1 MTDMVNEIGLAIV
14 GCGTIGRIRAKYA
27 REYPG
32 VKWLGLADLN
42 EPLGRKL
49 AEDTKA
55 DFFTTSAEELIKRPE
70 VNAVMIIT
78 EENKHTEPTLLA
90 VEQGHKLFIEK
101 PLATEARESKL
112 ILDAITGEGL
122 DACIGY
128 TQRFRRRFLTVKE
141 RLQTGQIGDVH
152 SVVTRAFMNRMVPIA
167 TIAKTNERHN
177 LTPMVVSGTHSL
189 DMSMWLMEG
198 KTPKSIYA
206 KSVDPVLSEWG
217 TKDSTFGIFTMD
229 DDAIFSMNISWG
241 LPEVW
246 PGAVYGLEIGIVG
259 SKGAIDIEDTHRD
272 LVVATTEEL
281 GGGYV
286 PDGFEPAE
294 RHVEFMTSY
303 PPGDLWNDQ
312 LYGPMREETI
322 GWFGRIMMGL
332 PTPHASALDGH
343 NNLMHTMAMDLSAKR
358 GEEVPLPIDPEEFYE
373 QASPKA

>member
-1 MTDMVNEIGLAIV
+1 MTDTVDEIGLAIV

-32 VKWLGLADLN
+32 VKWLGLADIN

-55 DFFTTSAEELIKRPE
+55 DFFTTSAEELIKRSE

-101 PLATEARESKL
+101 PLATEARESKQ

-198 KTPKSIYA
+198 KMPKSIYA

-229 DDAIFSMNISWG
+229 DGTIFSMNISWG

-332 PTPHASALDGH
+332 PTPHASARDGH

-358 GEEVPLPIDPEEFYE
+358 GEEVPLPIDPAEFY
-373 QASPKA
+373 K

>member
-1 MTDMVNEIGLAIV
+1 MSETLDTVDEIGLAII
-14 GCGTIGRIRAKYA
+14 GCGTIGRIRAKFA

-32 VKWLGLADLN
+32 VKWLGLCDIN
-42 EPLGRKL
+42 EELGRKL
-49 AEDTKA
+49 AADVNA
-55 DFFTTSAEELIKRPE
+55 DFFTTDAEELIKRSE
-70 VNAVMIIT
+70 VNATMIIT
-78 EENKHTEPTLLA
+78 EENKHTEPTLMA

-101 PLATEARESKL
+101 PLATEARESKQ

-141 RLQTGQIGDVH
+141 RLATGQIGHVH

-198 KTPKSIYA
+198 KTPKTIYA
-206 KSVDPVLSEWG
+206 KSVDPVLQEWG

-229 DDAIFSMNISWG
+229 DDTIFSMNISWG
-241 LPEVW
+241 LPQIW
-246 PGAVYGLEIGIVG
+246 PGSVYGLEIGIVG
-259 SKGAIDIEDTHRD
+259 TKGAIDIEDTHRD
-272 LVVATTEEL
+272 LVLASEESL
-281 GGGYV
+281 PGGYV

-294 RHVEFMTSY
+294 RHVDFLTSY
-303 PPGDLWNDQ
+303 PPGDLWQGQ
-312 LYGPMREETI
+312 LWGPMREETMA
-322 GWFGRIMMGL
+322 WFGRIMMGMT
-332 PTPHASALDGH
+332 TPHAVAREGH

-358 GEEVPLPIDPEEFYE
+358 GEEVELPIDPEEFY
-373 QASPKA
+373 K

>member
-1 MTDMVNEIGLAIV
+1 MTDTVNEIGLAIV

-32 VKWLGLADLN
+32 VKWLGLADIN

-101 PLATEARESKL
+101 PLATEARESKQ

-198 KTPKSIYA
+198 KTPKSVYA

-229 DDAIFSMNISWG
+229 DDTIFSMNISWG

-272 LVVATTEEL
+272 LVVATSEEL

-303 PPGDLWNDQ
+303 PPGDLWKNQ

-358 GEEVPLPIDPEEFYE
+358 GEEVPLPIDPEEFY
-373 QASPKA
+373 K

>member
-1 MTDMVNEIGLAIV
+1 MTDTVNEIGLAIV

-32 VKWLGLADLN
+32 VKWLGLADIN

-101 PLATEARESKL
+101 PLATEARESKQ

-229 DDAIFSMNISWG
+229 DDTIFSMNISWG

-259 SKGAIDIEDTHRD
+259 SKGAIDIEDTHRRLRAGRVRARRTPRRIHD
-272 LVVATTEEL
+272 QLPARRSLEQPALRSDARRNHRLVQPHHDGPADAARLGARRSQQPHAHHGHGPLRKAGRRSSAAYRSGRILQVVA
-281 GGGYV
+281 G
-286 PDGFEPAE
+286 
-294 RHVEFMTSY
+294 
-303 PPGDLWNDQ
+303 
-312 LYGPMREETI
+312 
-322 GWFGRIMMGL
+322 
-332 PTPHASALDGH
+332 
-343 NNLMHTMAMDLSAKR
+343 
-358 GEEVPLPIDPEEFYE
+358 
-373 QASPKA
+373 